1 MAYNAS
7 TGIISQP
14 VGIGDIQQCL
24 TSNSGDVATLCMS
37 PNVNMW
43 SNVKPVYNTKIGE
56 LTDADRA
63 TARVLSGFKTG
74 GGIKKWAGTYTQYT
88 NNMSSRGNP
97 TSQLWTHDA
106 PLLDGICVFRISDF
120 KGYYHH
126 TQNVLTIYDYLHNLD
141 KIPIPSSDVP
151 ASQGQNI
158 DFKLFT
164 RIVDGCI
171 RPQVLFGDVLN
182 YYPCIVMTYGSSGTY
197 HYAKTTDDKISDLW
211 DTTDDNRNLDA
222 TVRVNTAEFASAIA
236 SDWRASHSGDPY
248 ANAPLRTDDYWTF
261 CMVLSSRKLTG
272 ASGTSYHNFN
282 SNDTIVRLEYAANV
296 DRWTKQLQQSKF
308 NIITKLWMN
317 VEITKQANQNGHMV
331 YKITS
336 IAVWAEKT
344 SSSSTITFTATAS
357 IQCTL
362 GIVSMSGIG
371 TSEYAGQP
379 IEGYVGA
386 ISYGTAAGQSS
397 QSVQI
402 PNTTYEITGT
412 TAGNQMCNGTITL
425 YNSTIGTFTGG
436 FSINVQYGNSSYV
449 VRDIPLA

>member
-1 MAYNAS
+1 MAYDAS

-14 VGIGDIQQCL
+14 VGLGDIGECL
-24 TSNSGDVATLCMS
+24 ASNSSDVGTLSMS

-56 LTDADRA
+56 LTDTDRA
-63 TARVLSGFKTG
+63 TARVISGFKTG
-74 GGIKKWAGTYTQYT
+74 GGIKKWAGTYAQYKT
-88 NNMSSRGNP
+88 DMDSHGNP
-97 TSQLWTHDA
+97 VSKLWTHDK
-106 PLLDGICVFRISDF
+106 PLNDGVCCFRISDF

-126 TQNVLTIYDYLHNLD
+126 TQNVLQIYDYLDNLD
-141 KIPIPSSDVP
+141 RIPIPSSDVQ

-171 RPQVLFGDVLN
+171 RPQVLFGDITN
-182 YYPCIVMTYGSSGTY
+182 YYPCIVMTYGSGTY
-197 HYAKTTDDKISDLW
+197 HYAKTTDSPISALW
-211 DTTDDNRNLDA
+211 DGTDENRNLNA
-222 TVRVNTAEFASAIA
+222 TVQINTAEFASAIA
-236 SDWRASHSGDPY
+236 SDWRSSHSGDPY
-248 ANAPLRTDDYWTF
+248 ANAPLRTDDYWTI

-317 VEITKQANQNGHMV
+317 VEITKQANKNGHMV

-344 SSSSTITFTATAS
+344 ASSSTITFQVGAS

-362 GIVSMSGIG
+362 GIVSMSGVG
-371 TSEYAGQP
+371 TSQYAGEK
-379 IEGYVGA
+379 IESSAGYV
-386 ISYGTAAGQSS
+386 SYGTAAGQSS
-397 QSVQI
+397 ASVQI
-402 PNTTYEITGT
+402 PATTYEITGT
-412 TAGNQMCNGTITL
+412 TAGNQMCNGSITL
-425 YNSTIGTFTGG
+425 YNATIGTFVGG
-436 FSINVQYGNSSYV
+436 FSINVQNGNSSYV
-449 VRDIPLA
+449 VSNIPLA